1 MRTFLKRLKTAILGA
16 PIATES
22 ARPVAVRTRVA
33 VAVFG
38 IGMLSSVAYAPDA
51 VIDAL
56 RGGGLTSAVPWMA
69 VGVVML
75 MLLLGF
81 AYRDNVRQR
90 HDERA
95 DYGLVR
101 EKLGAT
107 AGLVTGAALL
117 VDYLF
122 TVAVSVAALAQFAGY
137 VLPISQRQET
147 GIGLFVVLIM
157 TLLSLRGVK
166 TRARLLMVVSA
177 AFLLVIAGLFIS
189 GSVSGK

>member
-69 VGVVML
+69 AGVVML

-90 HDERA
+90 ATGFAAHYAAERSKQA
-95 DYGLVR
+95 PGGR
-101 EKLGAT
+101 PGRH
-107 AGLVTGAALL
+107 
-117 VDYLF
+117 
-122 TVAVSVAALAQFAGY
+122 QFQA
-137 VLPISQRQET
+137 E
-147 GIGLFVVLIM
+147 
-157 TLLSLRGVK
+157 
-166 TRARLLMVVSA
+166 
-177 AFLLVIAGLFIS
+177 
-189 GSVSGK
+189 